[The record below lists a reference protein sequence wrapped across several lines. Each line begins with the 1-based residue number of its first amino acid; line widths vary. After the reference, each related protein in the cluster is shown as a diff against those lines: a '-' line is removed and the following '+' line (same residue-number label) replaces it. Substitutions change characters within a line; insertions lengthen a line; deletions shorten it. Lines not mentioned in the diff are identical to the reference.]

1 MAAYISANAL
11 VDDPDE
17 ASMDERA
24 DLSGFSG
31 ATFFRV
37 NTSSC
42 PAVDEIEEDE
52 TWLT

>member
-17 ASMDERA
+17 ASIDDRA
-24 DLSGFSG
+24 DLSGLIG
-31 ATFFRV
+31 VTFFRV
-37 NTSSC
+37 NTSSW